1 MEAKSR
7 GPGPKINLREDKM
20 DNATLE
26 RMVQERCAAFAPPV
40 AAAPAAPIPVLV
52 PAREDPI
59 DMETLSQLVDMR
71 AALMPED
78 LPEEALNAPR
88 VLPPRP
94 AEVALS
100 WEDIVRI
107 AKEQEQQHSAPTD
120 DASLTEGAAPPEDE
134 TTWEWTQAPDDD
146 APTVARVGFKC
157 GESSSR

>member
-78 LPEEALNAPR
+78 QGAPASSGR
-88 VLPPRP
+88 GR
-94 AEVALS
+94 AERGGHCAH
-100 WEDIVRI
+100 RKG
-107 AKEQEQQHSAPTD
+107 A
-120 DASLTEGAAPPEDE
+120 GAAALGADRRRLSDGGRRS
-134 TTWEWTQAPDDD
+134 TRGRDDLGVD
-146 APTVARVGFKC
+146 PSARRRRAN
-157 GESSSR
+157 SSPRWF